1 MIARPS
7 RRRLR
12 ERLRTDGRAA
22 RTVRPRRGVT
32 LVELL
37 VSVAILGILGTAAV
51 RLFVSQS
58 QFVDQQVKQRS
69 ARTVSRVS
77 LNLMLQ
83 ELRDVEASGGVLAA
97 DRHSLSVRVPYAL
110 GMTCGTDGGRTVVS
124 LLPVDSAL
132 FASAAFAGYA
142 YRLGSAGYTYVD
154 AAAVVPVVAS
164 GLCTA
169 NGITTL
175 ARGALLQLAPPIPPP
190 FHVGTPLFAFQ
201 RIDYAF
207 LPSVLVPGR
216 LALWRAVQG
225 GPREEVA
232 VPFDSSSAFRFF
244 SAGDDSSRAAP
255 PADLSTVRGVE
266 LEFIGASERARPG
279 RTTPELSRQRSA
291 VFFLNR
297 PEP

>member
-1 MIARPS
+1 VGS
-7 RRRLR
+7 RWSNSSCRWRSWDPR
-12 ERLRTDGRAA
+12 DG
-22 RTVRPRRGVT
+22 G
-32 LVELL
+32 
-37 VSVAILGILGTAAV
+37 G

-97 DRHSLSVRVPYAL
+97 TGTRSVRVPYAL

-132 FASAAFAGYA
+132 FCVGGLCRVRLS
-142 YRLGSAGYTYVD
+142 LGSAGYTYVD
-154 AAAVVPVVAS
+154 AAAALPMVAS

-175 ARGALLQLAPPIPPP
+175 ARGACPA
-190 FHVGTPLFAFQ
+190 HAAHSAAVSTWGTPLFAFQ

>member
-1 MIARPS
+1 MN
-7 RRRLR
+7 
-12 ERLRTDGRAA
+12 RT
-22 RTVRPRRGVT
+22 
-32 LVELL
+32 
-37 VSVAILGILGTAAV
+37 
-51 RLFVSQS
+51 
-58 QFVDQQVKQRS
+58 
-69 ARTVSRVS
+69 RVW
-77 LNLMLQ
+77 
-83 ELRDVEASGGVLAA
+83 
-97 DRHSLSVRVPYAL
+97 
-110 GMTCGTDGGRTVVS
+110 
-124 LLPVDSAL
+124 
-132 FASAAFAGYA
+132 
-142 YRLGSAGYTYVD
+142 
-154 AAAVVPVVAS
+154 
-164 GLCTA
+164 
-169 NGITTL
+169 I
-175 ARGALLQLAPPIPPP
+175 
-190 FHVGTPLFAFQ
+190 HVGTPLFAFQ

-279 RTTPELSRQRSA
+279 RTTPELSRQRSV